1 MEGGTYEA
9 LPFAEED
16 RLEVVLLPLLVP
28 IDLGEELRSE
38 VAGKALEG
46 KGREELTCRHLL
58 IVLLGD
64 ESLHHPLTLLEALE
78 AYGAQLGDQPVAEV
92 FVRDRGLAG
101 GIVVV

>member
-28 IDLGEELRSE
+28 IDLGEDLRSE

-46 KGREELTCRHLL
+46 EGGEGAEE
-58 IVLLGD
+58 
-64 ESLHHPLTLLEALE
+64 EAL
-78 AYGAQLGDQPVAEV
+78 A
-92 FVRDRGLAG
+92 
-101 GIVVV
+101 I

>member
-16 RLEVVLLPLLVP
+16 RLEVVLLPLFVP

-46 KGREELTCRHLL
+46 EGSEELTCRLL
-58 IVLLGD
+58 VIVLLGD
-64 ESLHHPLTLLEALE
+64 EGLHHPLALLEALE
-78 AYGAQLGDQPVAEV
+78 AYGA
-92 FVRDRGLAG
+92 
-101 GIVVV
+101 